1 MTAKINMRTV
11 QENVEDNSKK
21 AREFGRKAMLAY
33 LGMWGM
39 GYDAGKSMYSD
50 GWKWV
55 EKAEKR
61 GEKVEKELT
70 KVAKAYQKDFPGEV
84 SKLAHSAEETA
95 KDVAKD
101 VTGQADKVSKSMQKY
116 WNQYVSHPAAETVEE
131 IGVKA
136 VDMAD
141 SAVAQ
146 AQVVVNEAAEAAQER
161 LEEAKLQAATAVDGI
176 WKGYDELSV
185 KEIAAGIEKKSMQQ
199 LEELR
204 DYEIGNKNRVTVLR
218 EIDARMQAM
227 TS

>member
-33 LGMWGM
+33 LGVWGM
-39 GYDAGKSMYSD
+39 GYDAGKSAYKD

-84 SKLAHSAEETA
+84 TKLAHTAEVTA

-116 WNQYVSHPAAETVEE
+116 WAQYVSNPTSDAVEE

-141 SAVAQ
+141 SAVVKTQKA
-146 AQVVVNEAAEAAQER
+146 VNVAAEAAKEQ
-161 LEEAKLQAATAVDGI
+161 LKDAQAVVESSVDKF
-176 WKGYDELSV
+176 WKGYDDLSV
-185 KEIAAGIEKKSMQQ
+185 KEITSGLETKSMMQ
-199 LEELR
+199 LEALR
-204 DYEIGNKNRVTVLR
+204 DYEVSNKNRVTVLR